1 MVPDMMTFAKGVGNG
16 LALGGVVA
24 RAEVMEA
31 MGANSISTLGG
42 NPLASAGALA
52 TIQYMLDNDTQ
63 QNALE
68 MGSRL
73 APRLRSAVKASPVV
87 AELRGRG
94 LMLAIETVHPDSL
107 EPNPGAAVQLMEN
120 TRAAGLLI
128 GKGGL
133 YGNVLRIAPP
143 MTVNAVEVDEAAD
156 ILAESIG
163 DLHL

>member
-1 MVPDMMTFAKGVGNG
+1 
-16 LALGGVVA
+16 
-24 RAEVMEA
+24 
-31 MGANSISTLGG
+31 
-42 NPLASAGALA
+42 
-52 TIQYMLDNDTQ
+52 MLDNDTQ
-63 QNALE
+63 KNALE

-73 APRLRSAVKASPVV
+73 ASRPQPAAEASPVV

-107 EPNPGAAVQLMEN
+107 EPNPGAAVQLMES

-143 MTVNAVEVDEAAD
+143 MTVNSSEVDEAAD
-156 ILAESIG
+156 VLVESIAG
-163 DLHL
+163 LHQ